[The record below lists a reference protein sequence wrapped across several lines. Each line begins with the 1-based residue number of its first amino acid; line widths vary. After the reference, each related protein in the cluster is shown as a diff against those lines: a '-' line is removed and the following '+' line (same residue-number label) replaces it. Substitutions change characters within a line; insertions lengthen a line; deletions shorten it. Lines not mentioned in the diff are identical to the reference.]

1 MVFKF
6 IRLFE
11 FDIRHLIYLLIYL
24 KCNLQLTRYQVLIFL
39 NLKTLTDF
47 IVSMRFITTIIKT
60 LSAAWTWMYCYS
72 PWNFTLNFVLSF
84 MFPLL
89 TFKIFLCIPFL
100 FFFIGI
106 YLILTLVTQSGALW
120 RLYTHF
126 LSSASWFLCRMNKYF
141 DLKKLEQSGACTLFY

>member
-100 FFFIGI
+100 FFFYWNLPHSDISYAI
-106 YLILTLVTQSGALW
+106 W
-120 RLYTHF
+120 
-126 LSSASWFLCRMNKYF
+126 
-141 DLKKLEQSGACTLFY
+141 CTLKTLYLFPFISLLISLQNE